1 MCNTYVCKGE
11 EMQMEKTKEIR
22 NKNNNV
28 KQNKNFFELLKA
40 MLVFFAIVLVCLFLF
55 YFVIQKL

>member
-1 MCNTYVCKGE
+1 
-11 EMQMEKTKEIR
+11 MQMEKTKEIR